1 MRKVQNMHTSVR
13 HWSL

>member
-1 MRKVQNMHTSVR
+1 MKKAHNMHTSVR